1 MFGQAALRMRRALPQ
16 GVNDAFYAT
25 EKTQ

>member
-16 GVNDAFYAT
+16 GVNDGFYAA